1 MRTTKPPT
9 LEKPPTC
16 PRCGYD
22 LTGTIAA
29 WADHCPLEGTCSECG
44 LHLHWSDVLVG
55 QRALPNWHAE
65 NPKGRPFLSRLFR
78 TVFCTLWPSRFWS
91 STRLEHAILP
101 AALRRYLAAAF
112 LTVALVSTAAEFVAC
127 LYVNNGDVF
136 FDYLATGRFSD
147 IWARGAFHAVINAAA
162 PLRSWSTD
170 LLSIDGPLSTGQFLI
185 VVHENLI
192 LETFP
197 YLALLTIA
205 LVPFTYRLIPTTL
218 GARKVRPA
226 HIWRAAAYGFI
237 PILILLEVSL
247 CISRLLLDDAYPSDN
262 PLVALFR
269 SGVAPLALAALWQT
283 LWWWQVNARYLRIPR
298 PGLVAVGM
306 VLIAVL
312 LAGLSVFA
320 TPLGDEVMLQL
331 V

>member
-65 NPKGRPFLSRLFR
+65 NPKGRPFPSRLVR
-78 TVFCTLWPSRFWS
+78 TVICTLWPSRFWS

-112 LTVALVSTAAEFVAC
+112 LTVALVSTIIEFAAN
-127 LYVNNGDVF
+127 LYVYNGNTLIDK
-136 FDYLATGRFSD
+136 LAIGRFSHIRAIPEAAID
-147 IWARGAFHAVINAAA
+147 AAA
-162 PLRSWSTD
+162 PLRAWSVELYYLD
-170 LLSIDGPLSTGQFLI
+170 YLIRTGRVLGGL
-185 VVHENLI
+185 HNALNLE
-192 LETFP
+192 LFP

-237 PILILLEVSL
+237 PALILLEVSL
-247 CISRLLLDDAYPSDN
+247 CISRLSLNDAYSSRS

-269 SGVAPLALAALWQT
+269 SGLAPLALAALWQT

-298 PGLVAVGM
+298 PGLVAATM
-306 VLIAVL
+306 AL
-312 LAGLSVFA
+312 LSALLSTLALFA
-320 TPLGDEVMLQL
+320 TPLGVEMMHALT
-331 V
+331 